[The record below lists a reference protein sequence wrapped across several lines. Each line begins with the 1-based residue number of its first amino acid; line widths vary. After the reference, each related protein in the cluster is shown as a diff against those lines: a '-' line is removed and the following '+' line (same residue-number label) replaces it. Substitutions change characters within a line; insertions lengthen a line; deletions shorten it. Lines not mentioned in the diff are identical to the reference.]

1 MPPMTS
7 APKALVTGASG
18 SIGSKLVRNLVQ
30 NGWQVFALSRFD
42 SFTELKDVTT
52 IKTDW
57 DYRTEFNCPNVSHVF
72 HLASQTSAYIARDN
86 VYQDAKRSVLGTIA
100 ILESIR
106 KAKINPFF
114 IQAGSMT
121 EFGLNDKLK
130 LDEAEPLNPST
141 FYDSAKISSQLY
153 ADQCAKEGWL
163 AASVTLRLSNVY
175 GDSSRKNT
183 KHRGFLD
190 KSIANAINSIPITYF
205 GTGQY
210 IRDFVNVVDVV
221 NAFRI
226 AGEEAEKLN
235 ENKFNIGTGIGT
247 TVYEALINIATQ
259 VKKETGIE
267 TELVQSDFPS
277 EAYDIEKRNQVADSD
292 LFRLRTG
299 WAPMIELDAGIK
311 ESVLNFKNSLN

>member
-30 NGWQVFALSRFD
+30 NGWQVFALSRFN
-42 SFTELKDVTT
+42 SFTELKGVTT

-106 KAKINPFF
+106 KAKINPYF

-121 EFGLNDKLK
+121 EFGLNAKLK

-153 ADQCAKEGWL
+153 ADQFANEGWL
-163 AASVTLRLSNVY
+163 AASVTLRLANVY

-190 KSIANAINSIPITYF
+190 KSIANAINSIPVTYF
-205 GTGQY
+205 GTGKY
-210 IRDFVNVVDVV
+210 IRDFVNVADVV

-226 AGEEAEKLN
+226 AGEEAGKLN
-235 ENKFNIGTGIGT
+235 ENKFNIGTGTGT
-247 TVYEALINIATQ
+247 TIHEALIKIVTQ
-259 VKKETGIE
+259 VKKQTGIK
-267 TELVQSDFPS
+267 TELVRSDFPIES
-277 EAYDIEKRNQVADSD
+277 YDIERRNQVADSD
-292 LFRLRTG
+292 LFRFRTG
-299 WAPMIELDAGIK
+299 WAPTIELDAGIK
-311 ESVLNFKNSLN
+311 ESISNFNNSLD